1 VDGRCIM
8 GGTLHSAGMRG
19 NRVASMDFP
28 SVGCVA
34 YPVYTLDMVP
44 YVTNGKIA
52 GSDFNLLAT
61 TKENSTR
68 LLRNPF

>member
-1 VDGRCIM
+1 M
-8 GGTLHSAGMRG
+8 GGTLQSAGMRG
-19 NRVASMDFP
+19 NKTASMDYP

-34 YPVYTLDMVP
+34 FPVYTLDMVP

-52 GSDFNLLAT
+52 GSDFNLLSS
-61 TKENSTR
+61 TKEYTR